1 LKRRIP
7 KTPAT
12 VIGDDLRKTAI
23 AYKADGQ
30 SDRAEGMIDAAN
42 RIDAWLFAQTK
53 APVHPLE
60 LCDPVEVPKRGR
72 PQSSTQ
78 AGNIEERLSA
88 LEENLGNLAAL
99 VASGARKPEPASSRP
114 KEIPELLRMPAI
126 LRPPAKAVNG
136 VRRSQSDPLSRC
148 ERKILT
154 ASAQIGGDPSE
165 DVLLLLTGY
174 RHTGSWIE
182 AMASL
187 RRSGFLDGT
196 RITEEGMRAVGPVE
210 MLPRGEQLIAYWEQK
225 LGRCAGSILRYVID
239 FDAAVPEE
247 IVLEA
252 TEYKKSGSWIEAVSK
267 LRKLHLLTPRGD
279 FRIPDETRALLTET
293 SR

>member
-1 LKRRIP
+1 MKRRIP
-7 KTPAT
+7 KTPPT

-53 APVHPLE
+53 ASLRQPLE

-72 PQSSTQ
+72 PQAPTQ
-78 AGNIEERLSA
+78 AGNVSIEERLSA

-99 VASGARKPEPASSRP
+99 VAAGARKPEPALNRP
-114 KEIPELLRMPAI
+114 KEMPAI
-126 LRPPAKAVNG
+126 LRPPAKVVNG
-136 VRRSQSDPLSRC
+136 VRRALSDPLSRC

-154 ASAQIGGDPSE
+154 ASAQIGGTPSE

-174 RHTGSWIE
+174 RPSGSWIE

-210 MLPRGEQLIAYWEQK
+210 MLPRGEQLVAYWEAK
-225 LGRCAGSILRYVID
+225 LGRCPGSILRYLVALD
-239 FDAAVPEE
+239 DAVPEE
-247 IVLEA
+247 DALEA
-252 TEYKKSGSWIEAVSK
+252 TGYKKSGSWIEAVSK

-279 FRIPDETRALLTET
+279 FRIPDETRALLTEK
-293 SR
+293 SRG